1 MIIQG
6 PEIYYAASC
15 LILVVTSLFCAL
27 VRYFH
32 MCRPFDEK
40 KAYFYPAR
48 KLITIIYACFALPVV
63 WLFRMDS
70 PDAYFFMRVFLVLL
84 LPGAGVLSFRQF
96 FFSQT
101 KHRRLIFVLS
111 GIIPLAVILT
121 CWIYGWIGG
130 DTLHR
135 HRDTL
140 FPLIGGYSLLLT
152 VMLLQTTCWLLRQI
166 RLHMQEEYS
175 NSDDF
180 PVRFAGLVAFIPVL
194 YQGAAWWLFITGD
207 HDYNMWFQLAI
218 SVMHVVLLI
227 RILHPQ
233 RKEYREVVEEAEE
246 LIAEKIETVLSD
258 RGSGSSLLSV
268 DAMNELEAK
277 IRVALTE
284 DRLYLNPNLKIGE
297 LADAVKSNRKYV
309 SIVMKERFGSF
320 YKELNRLR
328 IEAAVRYREEHPSAS
343 REEIAAHCG
352 FSNVRTYS
360 RNLKS
365 GMQDK
370 NTEGQFKEIP

>member
-40 KAYFYPAR
+40 EAYFYPAR
-48 KLITIIYACFALPVV
+48 KLITSIYACFALPVV

>member
-32 MCRPFDEK
+32 MCRPFDEEE
-40 KAYFYPAR
+40 AYFYPAR
-48 KLITIIYACFALPVV
+48 KLITIVYACFALPVV

-84 LPGAGVLSFRQF
+84 LPGAGVLSFRRF
-96 FFSQT
+96 FFSKT
-101 KHRRLIFVLS
+101 RHRRLIFVLS
-111 GIIPLAVILT
+111 GIIPLAIMLA

-130 DTLHR
+130 DTLYR
-135 HRDTL
+135 HRDML
-140 FPLIGGYSLLLT
+140 LLLIGGYSLLLT
-152 VMLLQTTCWLLRQI
+152 ALLLHTTNWLLRQI
-166 RLHMQEEYS
+166 RQHMQEEYS
-175 NSDDF
+175 NSEDF
-180 PVRFAGLVAFIPVL
+180 PVRFAGFVVFMPVL
-194 YQGAAWWLFITGD
+194 YLGAAWWLFITGD
-207 HDYNMWFQLAI
+207 HDYNMWFQLVI
-218 SVMHVVLLI
+218 SVMHIVLLI

-268 DAMNELEAK
+268 DAKDELEAK
-277 IRVALTE
+277 IRAALTE
-284 DRLYLNPNLKIGE
+284 NRLYLNPNLKIGE

-343 REEIAAHCG
+343 REDIATHCG

-365 GMQDK
+365 WMQDK

>member
-32 MCRPFDEK
+32 MCRPFDEEET
-40 KAYFYPAR
+40 YFYPAR
-48 KLITIIYACFALPVV
+48 KLITIVYACFALPVV

-70 PDAYFFMRVFLVLL
+70 PDAYFFMRVFLMLL
-84 LPGAGVLSFRQF
+84 LPGAGVLSFRRF
-96 FFSQT
+96 FFSKT
-101 KHRRLIFVLS
+101 RHRRLIFVLS
-111 GIIPLAVILT
+111 GIIPLAIMLA

-130 DTLHR
+130 DTLYR
-135 HRDTL
+135 HRDML
-140 FPLIGGYSLLLT
+140 LLLIGGYSLLLT
-152 VMLLQTTCWLLRQI
+152 ALLLHTTNWLLRQI
-166 RLHMQEEYS
+166 RQHMQEEYS
-175 NSDDF
+175 NSEDF
-180 PVRFAGLVAFIPVL
+180 PVRFAGFVVFMPVL
-194 YQGAAWWLFITGD
+194 YLGAAWWLFITGD
-207 HDYNMWFQLAI
+207 HDYNMWFQLVI
-218 SVMHVVLLI
+218 SVMHIVLLI

-233 RKEYREVVEEAEE
+233 RKEYREVV
-246 LIAEKIETVLSD
+246 
-258 RGSGSSLLSV
+258 SGSSLLSV
-268 DAMNELEAK
+268 DAKDELEAK
-277 IRVALTE
+277 IRAALTE

-343 REEIAAHCG
+343 REEIATHCG

>member
-40 KAYFYPAR
+40 EAYFYPAR

-233 RKEYREVVEEAEE
+233 RKEYREVMEEAEE

-370 NTEGQFKEIP
+370 NTEEDVSK

>member
-15 LILVVTSLFCAL
+15 LILVVTSLLCAT

-32 MCRPFDEK
+32 MCRPFDEEE
-40 KAYFYPAR
+40 AYFYPAR
-48 KLITIIYACFALPVV
+48 KLITIVYACFALPVV

-70 PDAYFFMRVFLVLL
+70 PDACLFMRVFHVLL
-84 LPGAGVLSFRQF
+84 LPGAGVLSFRRF
-96 FFSQT
+96 FFSKT
-101 KHRRLIFVLS
+101 RHRRLILVLS
-111 GIIPLAVILT
+111 GIIPLAIMLA

-130 DTLHR
+130 DTLYR
-135 HRDTL
+135 HRDML
-140 FPLIGGYSLLLT
+140 LLLIGGYSLLLT
-152 VMLLQTTCWLLRQI
+152 AMLLHTTNWLLRQI
-166 RLHMQEEYS
+166 RQHMQEEYS
-175 NSDDF
+175 NSEDF
-180 PVRFAGLVAFIPVL
+180 PVRFAGFVVFMPVL
-194 YQGAAWWLFITGD
+194 YLGAAWWLFITGD
-207 HDYNMWFQLAI
+207 HDYNMWFQLVI
-218 SVMHVVLLI
+218 SVMHIVILI

-233 RKEYREVVEEAEE
+233 RKEYRDVVEETEE
-246 LIAEKIETVLSD
+246 LIVEKIETVLSNQE
-258 RGSGSSLLSV
+258 SGSSLLSV
-268 DAMNELEAK
+268 DAKDELEAK
-277 IRVALTE
+277 IRAALTE

-343 REEIAAHCG
+343 REDIATHCG

>member
-15 LILVVTSLFCAL
+15 LILVVTSLLCAT

-32 MCRPFDEK
+32 MCRPFDEEE
-40 KAYFYPAR
+40 AYFYPAR
-48 KLITIIYACFALPVV
+48 KLITIVYACFALPVV

-70 PDAYFFMRVFLVLL
+70 PDACLFMRVFLVLL
-84 LPGAGVLSFRQF
+84 LPGAGVLSFRRF
-96 FFSQT
+96 FFSKT
-101 KHRRLIFVLS
+101 RHRRLILVLS
-111 GIIPLAVILT
+111 GIIPLAIMLA

-130 DTLHR
+130 DTLYR
-135 HRDTL
+135 HRDML
-140 FPLIGGYSLLLT
+140 LLLIGGYSLLLT
-152 VMLLQTTCWLLRQI
+152 AMLLHTTNWLLRQI
-166 RLHMQEEYS
+166 RQHMQEEYS
-175 NSDDF
+175 NSEDF
-180 PVRFAGLVAFIPVL
+180 PVRFAGFVVFMPVL
-194 YQGAAWWLFITGD
+194 YLGAAWWLFITGD
-207 HDYNMWFQLAI
+207 HDYNMWFQLVI
-218 SVMHVVLLI
+218 SVMHIVILI

-233 RKEYREVVEEAEE
+233 RKEYRDVVEETEE
-246 LIAEKIETVLSD
+246 LIVEKIETVLSNQE
-258 RGSGSSLLSV
+258 SGSSLLSV
-268 DAMNELEAK
+268 DAKDELEAK
-277 IRVALTE
+277 IRAALTE

-343 REEIAAHCG
+343 REDIATHCG

>member
-32 MCRPFDEK
+32 MCRPFDEEET
-40 KAYFYPAR
+40 YFYPAR

-70 PDAYFFMRVFLVLL
+70 PDAYFFMRVFLMLL
-84 LPGAGVLSFRQF
+84 LPGAGVLSFRRF
-96 FFSQT
+96 FFSKT
-101 KHRRLIFVLS
+101 RHRRLILVLS
-111 GIIPLAVILT
+111 GIIPLAIMLA

-130 DTLHR
+130 DTLYR
-135 HRDTL
+135 HRDML
-140 FPLIGGYSLLLT
+140 LLLIGGYSLLLT
-152 VMLLQTTCWLLRQI
+152 AMLLHTTNWLLRQI
-166 RLHMQEEYS
+166 RQHMQEEYS
-175 NSDDF
+175 NSEDF
-180 PVRFAGLVAFIPVL
+180 PVRFAGFVVFMPVL
-194 YQGAAWWLFITGD
+194 YLGAAWWLFITGD
-207 HDYNMWFQLAI
+207 HDYNMWFQLVI
-218 SVMHVVLLI
+218 SVMHIVILI

-233 RKEYREVVEEAEE
+233 RKEYRDVVEETEE
-246 LIAEKIETVLSD
+246 LIVEKIETVLSNQE
-258 RGSGSSLLSV
+258 SGSSLLSV
-268 DAMNELEAK
+268 DAKDELEAK
-277 IRVALTE
+277 IRAALTE

-343 REEIAAHCG
+343 REDIATHCG